1 MIEVQF
7 GRQPQL
13 GGSRMILVEPT
24 LIMAVLLGS
33 CLVTSPSGRF
43 QQCLPDG
50 TELTDVVSTTNVKPG
65 SGLEPKK
72 TTVEQK
78 LIELKAR
85 CKKGKLV
92 DGSGKEIRFYRLV
105 GCWGNPPE
113 DYQEILA
120 RQAAEIEKLRKRCTV
135 VEMTCNPSSVQPY

>member
-1 MIEVQF
+1 MA
-7 GRQPQL
+7 L
-13 GGSRMILVEPT
+13 MEPT
-24 LIMAVLLGS
+24 LIVVVLLGAS
-33 CLVTSPSGRF
+33 AVQGQERRY
-43 QQCLPDG
+43 QECLPEG
-50 TELTDVVSTTNVKPG
+50 MKLSDVVSTTFVKPG
-65 SGLEPKK
+65 SRLEPKK

-105 GCWGNPPE
+105 GCWGNPPA

-120 RQAAEIEKLRKRCTV
+120 RQKGEIERLKKNYAV
-135 VEMTCNPSSVQPY
+135 VEMTCNPEGVQPH